1 VLQVKTGTGSFPLAF
16 PPGYRDITDERLA
29 TQFLEEARW
38 GGSPSCVRCGSKE
51 VKRIMDAKTGERDKR
66 MYWRCHGCYRRF
78 SVRSGTMMESARFP
92 IHHWLRLLH
101 LLDSN
106 RALGA
111 KEVQAVCHISPQN
124 CSYVMQRI
132 RSGVFLAGEAWRAGA
147 ITVS

>member
-1 VLQVKTGTGSFPLAF
+1 
-16 PPGYRDITDERLA
+16 
-29 TQFLEEARW
+29 
-38 GGSPSCVRCGSKE
+38 
-51 VKRIMDAKTGERDKR
+51 
-66 MYWRCHGCYRRF
+66 
-78 SVRSGTMMESARFP
+78 MESARFP